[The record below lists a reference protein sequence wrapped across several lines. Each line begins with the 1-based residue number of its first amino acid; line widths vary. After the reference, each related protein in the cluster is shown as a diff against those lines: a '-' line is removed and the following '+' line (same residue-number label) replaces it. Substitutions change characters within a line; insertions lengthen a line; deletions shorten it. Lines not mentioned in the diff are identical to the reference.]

1 MARKRK
7 GLGKMLGS
15 ITGSPY
21 DRLMNQIE
29 KVHEETA
36 EQNLSREFDNLA
48 LIIRQQYDQERID
61 AEEHDLLL
69 EEVEEIHP
77 DGNRYEKLEDDSD
90 EFYDEEKM
98 PDAPELEIGDE
109 VNLDRLMRTSSDS
122 FQGSWGSD
130 EYDEYKRKMA
140 EEFYQESDDAITS
153 GDHVNL
159 RSQDPIHRVFRDVDE
174 EVDQVKRAILEEQG
188 VDADAPAAQTGDEPN
203 RVDDD
208 GVEWWQDDEGQWWYR
223 PPDEDDWFPWE

>member
-1 MARKRK
+1 
-7 GLGKMLGS
+7 MLGS

>member
-1 MARKRK
+1 
-7 GLGKMLGS
+7 MLGS

-77 DGNRYEKLEDDSD
+77 DGHRYEKLEDDSD

-98 PDAPELEIGDE
+98 PDAPELEMGDE

-153 GDHVNL
+153 GDHGNL
-159 RSQDPIHRVFRDVDE
+159 RSQDPTHRVFRDVDE

-188 VDADAPAAQTGDEPN
+188 VDADAPSAQTGDEPN

>member
-1 MARKRK
+1 
-7 GLGKMLGS
+7 MLGS

-188 VDADAPAAQTGDEPN
+188 VDADAPTAQTGDEPN

>member
-15 ITGSPY
+15 LTGSPY

-36 EQNLSREFDNLA
+36 EQDLSREFDNLA
-48 LIIRQQYDQERID
+48 IIIRQQYDQERID

-188 VDADAPAAQTGDEPN
+188 VDADAPAAQTGDEPI